1 MIERERHTDHLVD
14 GAVGARLAVRPATMR
29 DLAIVV
35 ELRLALL
42 REHAANPLYAHLR
55 ADAPERA
62 RRLFAAQLRSP
73 NEVILLAER
82 DDGVIGIL
90 RCVQA
95 AGLPLVSPTAYGYIS
110 SVYVIP
116 QARRQ
121 GVLRALLAAALDWCR
136 ARGLTEMRLHN
147 AVENAAANAAWEALG
162 FHAAEHLRVRHLR

>member
-1 MIERERHTDHLVD
+1 MRSDRPGDSA
-14 GAVGARLAVRPATMR
+14 GAPIIVRAATTR

-55 ADAPERA
+55 TDAPERA
-62 RRLFAAQLRSP
+62 RRLFAAQLRSA

-82 DDGVIGIL
+82 DDRVIGIL
-90 RCVQA
+90 RCVHA
-95 AGLPLVSPTAYGYIS
+95 AGLPLVSPTAYGYVS

-121 GVLRALLAAALDWCR
+121 GVLRTLLAAAQDWCR
-136 ARGLTEMRLHN
+136 DRGLTEMRLHN
-147 AVENAAANAAWEALG
+147 AVENVVANAAWEALG
-162 FHAAEHLRVRHLR
+162 FRTAEHLRVRRLR